1 MIGRAAGLVLA
12 MALAGAGTASAE
24 PRACFAEWTAR
35 GWFAMAY
42 AHAWPGGR
50 LEKVAVSVAP
60 PAKGPIDER
69 ILPRLRYRATATAA
83 DGTPR
88 AWALEIDMVAWADD
102 VGRGWT
108 IDLLAD
114 GARVGGGPVA
124 WTPPNPL
131 AGTEHLPAPEQSTG
145 LYRTGEKAVLEAI
158 DRAGRLEVVI
168 RAKGRRPI
176 TLAFDAPGRA
186 RAQAVG
192 EAAMDRLRRTA
203 AGETVEGA
211 NCRAL
216 SEGR

>member
-1 MIGRAAGLVLA
+1 
-12 MALAGAGTASAE
+12 MALALAGAWAGTASAAPQ
-24 PRACFAEWTAR
+24 PRACFAEWTAK
-35 GWFAMAY
+35 GWFAMAH
-42 AHAWPGGR
+42 AHAWPDGR
-50 LEKVAVSVAP
+50 LDKVAVSVAP
-60 PAKGPIDER
+60 PPKGPVAER

-88 AWALEIDMVAWADD
+88 AWALEADMVAWADD

-108 IDLLAD
+108 VELLAD

-124 WTPPNPL
+124 WAPPNRL
-131 AGTEHLPAPEQSTG
+131 AGTEHLPIPEQSTG
-145 LYRTGEKAVLEAI
+145 LYRTAEAGVLEAI
-158 DRAGRLEVVI
+158 DRAGRLEAVI

-176 TLAFDAPGRA
+176 TLAFDDPGRA

-203 AGETVEGA
+203 AGETLAGA